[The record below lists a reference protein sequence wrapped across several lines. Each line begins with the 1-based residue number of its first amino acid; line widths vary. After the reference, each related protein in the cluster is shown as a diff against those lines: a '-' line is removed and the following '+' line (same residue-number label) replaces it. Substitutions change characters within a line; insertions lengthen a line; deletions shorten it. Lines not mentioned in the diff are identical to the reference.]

1 MNGVTYE
8 KDDCPCL
15 SCVYLLQATRLNE
28 KPNGEYSLN
37 INCGITGC
45 PKGFQ
50 SLRKQNNDQGI
61 RSRISDCIKMLN
73 RCIDLKSKDK
83 GGEPFEK

>member
-1 MNGVTYE
+1 MNGVTYY
-8 KDDCPCL
+8 DDSCPCF
-15 SCVYLLQATRLNE
+15 SCVYLLQATRINE
-28 KPNGEYSLN
+28 KPNGEYSLK

-45 PKGFQ
+45 PRVFKF
-50 SLRKQNNDQGI
+50 LRKQNNNQGI

-83 GGEPFEK
+83 GG

>member
-1 MNGVTYE
+1 MNGFTYE
-8 KDDCPCL
+8 KNDCPCL
-15 SCVYLLQATRLNE
+15 SCVYLLQATRKNE
-28 KPNGEYSLN
+28 KPNGEYSLK

-50 SLRKQNNDQGI
+50 SLREQNKNQGVL
-61 RSRISDCIKMLN
+61 RRISDCIKMLN

-83 GGEPFEK
+83 GG

>member
-8 KDDCPCL
+8 KGDCPCL
-15 SCVYLLQATRLNE
+15 SCVYLLHATRINE
-28 KPNGEYSLN
+28 KPNGQYSLK

-45 PKGFQ
+45 PRGFKN
-50 SLRKQNNDQGI
+50 LRKQNNNQGI

-83 GGEPFEK
+83 GG